1 MEDVLIINDE
11 VDSCLFLADI
21 LKKLGLKANA
31 VNSLADAKEIMSI
44 KSYSLVF
51 LDNTLRDGSGLDFI
65 SNIKAQA
72 YDSTIIMLTA
82 NLIDQQK
89 ALQSG
94 VDLCIDKPFNQHSI
108 VHALWNVPEK
118 I

>member
-11 VDSCLFLADI
+11 VDSCLFLAGI
-21 LKKLGLKANA
+21 LKKLGLKTNA

-51 LDNTLRDGSGLDFI
+51 LDNALRDGSGLDFI

-82 NLIDQQK
+82 SLIDQQK

-94 VDLCIDKPFNQHSI
+94 VDFCIDKPFNQHSI
-108 VHALWNVPEK
+108 VHALWNVPGK
-118 I
+118 T